1 MTEAPAAPPP
11 PLLGDLITAQAARTP
26 DAIAVRQWNDTLTY
40 RALAGAAAAL
50 ARDLRR
56 LGIGPE
62 QRVGVCLRRTPLMP
76 VAVLGVLLSGGAYV
90 PLDPSHPR
98 GRLAGVIA
106 DAAIDVVVADET
118 GRELLDGLGPRL
130 LVPSPDDLDNPDD
143 PDDPPPNAAAP
154 ENAAYVL
161 YTSGSTGEPKGV
173 TVAHRSAVAFVTM
186 AADWFGLDGTCRS
199 IAFSALG
206 FDVSVLDML
215 APLTRGGSVQ
225 LVGDGDRDDPG
236 RLQRFLGEHDVTWG
250 FLPPALL
257 PLLDPEGMPNLRDL
271 VTAGEPAGPEQVER
285 WSKPPERR
293 FHNWYGPTETT
304 VCVVGTE
311 LTGHWDR
318 PLPIGRALPGCRAH
332 ILDERGGPCPPGVPG
347 ELWIG
352 GPQVAR
358 GYLGRPAL
366 TAERFVP
373 DPFGGEP
380 GARLY
385 RTGDRVVLDAEG
397 RIAFLGR
404 LDRQVKIRGQR
415 VETGEVETVLRGH
428 PGVLQA
434 VAGVAADEL
443 VAYVTPRG
451 APDLDELRAH
461 CAGRLPAYMLPTR
474 LVRLDALPLNTAGKV
489 DLEELRGRAVPEPA
503 PSASG
508 NGTVAGIWARVLR
521 SPAPGPGD
529 GFLESGG
536 HSLRAMRIV
545 SALRAELGRD
555 VTVEDVFAGRTL
567 AGLQARVAAAPP
579 LLRGPVRAAPDGPVL
594 SAMQR
599 RLWFVEQ
606 LAPGTPVH
614 NVAIAERLRGPLS
627 ADALRAALTAVV
639 ARHDVLR
646 WRVRQRSGVPYVVV
660 DPPGEVPLPVDEVG
674 ESRLAGALA
683 DEASTPFDLA
693 AGPLL
698 RARLLRLGDDDHV
711 LALTV
716 HHIVF
721 DGWSQGVLAGD
732 LAAAYAGTP
741 AAPARAGFADYVA
754 WSLERAR
761 RHGTDQAAWWKD
773 HLAGAPAVLDLP
785 RDRARP
791 PVQTFRGERTA
802 ARTGPELAAAVDALG
817 VSLGA
822 TPYAVLLAAFG
833 VLLHRLTGQD
843 DLVVA
848 TPYADRP
855 DAAFE
860 NLVGCCLRILPLRL
874 RVDGGA
880 DFACHVRRCQDELAQ
895 ASAHGDLPF
904 ERIVETLG
912 VPRDLGRGPLAQVAF
927 NMFGFA
933 GPRLRLPGC
942 TAEPVEAGLPGSLF
956 DLTMYADRTPGGLA
970 FQVVHN
976 PDLFDGDRV
985 EALLAGY
992 LRLLG
997 DLVARPHEPV
1007 REASLRDPAA
1017 PDWDEPLPEWT
1028 GPGVLERV
1036 RRAAPD
1042 AVAASGA
1049 GGELTYG
1056 ELALL
1061 SRRTSAAVRAA
1072 GVRPGETVAVPA
1084 IRDVALPGLL
1094 LGVLAS
1100 GARWAILDPSDPPAV
1115 RRAQAAAAGARARL
1129 RGPGAAEDDG
1139 ALRDLPAVLV
1149 EDGGPADGTE
1159 SPRGYISLTSG
1170 TTSGPKAVVTSDR
1183 PLARFVDWYTTAHGI
1198 GPGDRVALL
1207 SGLSHDPALRDM
1219 FVPLAAG
1226 ARLCVPGGPM
1236 VRDPGP
1242 LAEWLRAQEVT
1253 VAHLTPP
1260 LARMLCAAAAE
1271 PIPGL
1276 RLIALAGDRLTEDD
1290 ALRLAVLAP
1299 NARMLNLYG
1308 TTETPQGHSRH
1319 EVDPAR
1325 LTATAHPVPVG
1336 RGIPGSRLLVVDPAD
1351 RVCGTGELGEVVI
1364 RSRHLADG
1372 YLDPSLTGRGFGA
1385 TPGAADPGDRIF
1397 RTGDLGRYAPDGAVE
1412 LAGRADDQVKIRG
1425 YRVELGAVEAAML
1438 DHPGVR
1444 AAAAA
1449 TAVDAAGARVVHGYA
1464 VPEHPELTPAG
1475 LLAHLRAKLPD
1486 AAVPADVRLVPAIP
1500 LTRGGKVDRSA
1511 LPRQR
1516 RRPLPPASGGPL
1528 TPTERVVAEAWG
1540 AVLGRLRVGPRDNF
1554 FDIGGHSLAIMAVQ
1568 ARLDQAL
1575 GRRVPVVE
1583 LFRHPT
1589 VRELAAFLEGGAR
1602 HSPGLDRATRRAA
1615 ARRSRS
1621 RRRDRPSS
1629 PTRPAHG
1636 NQKDADHDDPPHGLP
1651 G

>member
-1 MTEAPAAPPP
+1 MTEAPAAPPPP

-40 RALAGAAAAL
+40 RVLAGAAAAL

-62 QRVGVCLRRTPLMP
+62 RRVGVCLRRTPLMP

-98 GRLAGVIA
+98 GRLAGLIA

-118 GRELLDGLGPRL
+118 GRDLLDGLGPRI
-130 LVPSPDDLDNPDD
+130 LVPSLDEL
-143 PDDPPPNAAAP
+143 DDPPPTPARP

-186 AADWFGLDGTCRS
+186 AADWFGLDAGCRS

-215 APLTRGGSVQ
+215 APLTRGGGVQ
-225 LVGDGDRDDPG
+225 LVGDGDREDPG
-236 RLQRFLGEHDVTWG
+236 RLQRFLCEHEVTWG

-257 PLLDPEGMPNLRDL
+257 PLLDPAGMPHLRDL
-271 VTAGEPAGPEQVER
+271 ITAGEPPGPEQVER
-285 WSKPPERR
+285 WSKPPGRR

-311 LTGHWDR
+311 LTGSWDR
-318 PLPIGRALPGCRAH
+318 PLPIGRALPGCRVH
-332 ILDERGGPCPPGVPG
+332 ILDELGDPCPAGVPG
-347 ELWIG
+347 ELCVG
-352 GPQVAR
+352 GTQVSR
-358 GYLGRPAL
+358 GYLGRPGL

-385 RTGDRVVLDAEG
+385 RTGDRVVLDGDG

-415 VETGEVETVLRGH
+415 VEIGEVETVLRGH

-434 VAGVAADEL
+434 VADVEAGEL
-443 VAYVTPRG
+443 VAYVAPRE
-451 APDLDELRAH
+451 APDLERLRGH
-461 CAGRLPAYMLPTR
+461 CAGRLPAFMLPTR

-489 DLEELRGRAVPEPA
+489 DLDALRARAVPERT
-503 PSASG
+503 PSPGG

-521 SPAPGPGD
+521 VPAPAPGD

-545 SALRAELGRD
+545 AALRAELARD

-567 AGLQARVAAAPP
+567 AGLQTRVAAAPP
-579 LLRGPVRAAPDGPVL
+579 LTDGPVRAGPGGPVL
-594 SAMQR
+594 SPMQR

-646 WRVRQRSGVPYVVV
+646 WRVRQRSGIPYVVV
-660 DPPGEVPLPVDEVG
+660 EPPGEVPLPVDDLG
-674 ESRLAGALA
+674 ASRLSEALA

-698 RARLLRLGDDDHV
+698 RARLFRLGDDDHV

-716 HHIVF
+716 HHLVF
-721 DGWSQGVLAGD
+721 DGWSQGVLADD
-732 LAAAYAGTP
+732 LAAAYSGTLG
-741 AAPARAGFADYVA
+741 ALGAPPRAGFADYVA
-754 WSLERAR
+754 WSRERTE

-785 RDRARP
+785 RDHPRP
-791 PVQTFRGERTA
+791 PVQTFGGERAT
-802 ARTGPELAAAVDALG
+802 ARTGPELAAAVDALAL
-817 VSLGA
+817 SLGTTA
-822 TPYAVLLAAFG
+822 YAVLLAAFG

-848 TPYADRP
+848 APVADRR

-860 NLVGCCLRILPLRL
+860 NLVGCCLQILPLRL
-874 RVDGGA
+874 RPDGGA
-880 DFACHVRRCQDELAQ
+880 DFGHHVRSCRHEIAQ
-895 ASAHGDLPF
+895 ARAHGDLPF
-904 ERIVETLG
+904 ERIVEALG

-927 NMFGFA
+927 NMYGFTE
-933 GPRLRLPGC
+933 PRLRLPGC
-942 TAEPVEAGLPGSLF
+942 TTEPVETGLPGSLF

-976 PDLFDGDRV
+976 PDLFAADRI
-985 EALLAGY
+985 EALLSGY
-992 LRLLG
+992 LRLLE
-997 DLVARPHEPV
+997 DLVARPHAPV
-1007 REASLRDPAA
+1007 REASLRGDAA
-1017 PDWDEPLPEWT
+1017 PGWDEPLPEWT

-1049 GGELTYG
+1049 GGELTYR
-1056 ELALL
+1056 ELVLL
-1061 SRRTSAAVRAA
+1061 SRRTAAAVRAA
-1072 GVRPGETVAVPA
+1072 GVRPGETVVVPA
-1084 IRDVALPGLL
+1084 ARHVALPGLL

-1115 RRAQAAAAGARARL
+1115 RRAQSRAVGARARL
-1129 RGPGAAEDDG
+1129 RGPGTAEDDG
-1139 ALRDLPAVLV
+1139 ALHDVPAVSV
-1149 EDGGPADGTE
+1149 QDGDPADGTE
-1159 SPRGYISLTSG
+1159 APRGYVSLTSG
-1170 TTSGPKAVVTSDR
+1170 TTSAPRPVVTTDR
-1183 PLARFVDWYTTAHGI
+1183 PLARFVDWYTTTYGI
-1198 GPGDRVALL
+1198 GAGDRVALL

-1226 ARLCVPGGPM
+1226 ARLCVPEQPM
-1236 VRDPGP
+1236 VRDPER
-1242 LAEWLRAQEVT
+1242 LAGWLRAQHVT

-1260 LARMLCAAAAE
+1260 SARLLCAAAAE
-1271 PIPGL
+1271 PITGL

-1290 ALRLAVLAP
+1290 ALRLAALAP
-1299 NARMLNLYG
+1299 NARLLNLYG
-1308 TTETPQGHSRH
+1308 TTETPQGHSCH
-1319 EVDPAR
+1319 EIDPAR
-1325 LTATAHPVPVG
+1325 LTATARPVPIG
-1336 RGIPGSRLLVVDPAD
+1336 RGIPGSALLVVDPAG
-1351 RVCGTGELGEVVI
+1351 RVCGTGELGEVVV

-1372 YLDPSLTGRGFGA
+1372 YLDASLTERRFGA
-1385 TPGAADPGDRIF
+1385 TPGATGPGDRTF
-1397 RTGDLGRYAPDGAVE
+1397 RTGDLGRYAPDGTVE

-1444 AAAAA
+1444 AAAATTA
-1449 TAVDAAGARVVHGYA
+1449 TGAGGTRVVHAYA
-1464 VPEHPELTPAG
+1464 VPEHPGITPAD

-1486 AAVPADVRLVPAIP
+1486 AAVPADVSLVPAIP
-1500 LTRGGKVDRSA
+1500 LTRAGKVDRSA

-1516 RRPLPPASGGPL
+1516 QRRRPPPPGEPL

-1540 AVLGRLRVGPRDNF
+1540 AVLGLPRVGPSEGF
-1554 FDIGGHSLAIMAVQ
+1554 FDIGGHSLAIIAVQ
-1568 ARLDQAL
+1568 ARLNRAL
-1575 GRRVPVVE
+1575 GRRIPVVE

-1602 HSPGLDRATRRAA
+1602 HSPGLDRAARRAA

-1621 RRRDRPSS
+1621 RRHDRPSS
-1629 PTRPAHG
+1629 RTRPAHG
-1636 NQKDADHDDPPHGLP
+1636 DQKDADHDDPPSGLP
-1651 G
+1651 R